1 MAGIKGAALGL
12 GHGLWRQLPQDIR
25 RRCMSGLAAA
35 LARKPDRPGP
45 GCSNGIIVAGDTEG
59 ANGLAESARI
69 MHAVIAAH
77 GMARGLVP
85 LGLPSVVPAAQV
97 EVPKDAALLAVLN
110 APILPVGLLRHK
122 RDFIA
127 GRRVIG
133 MWAWEL
139 PVLPGDWRYGAKFVH
154 EIWAPSQFTADAVE
168 ILAPGRVRVV
178 PYPLAALPEMQMTG
192 DRASFDLPAD
202 ALVVLT
208 IFNLAS
214 SMARKNPLGN
224 IAAFK
229 AAFGAR
235 RDCLFVLKISGDAEV
250 YREDWKIIKAAIA
263 DAPNIRLISETLPE
277 PQLRGLIAASD
288 IVMSLHRSEGF
299 GLVPATAMLLGRP
312 VVATGWSGNLTFMTP
327 ETSAL
332 VDYRLVPV
340 VDPRGNYEVRH
351 ARWAEP
357 DVEAAASWLRRLGD
371 DAMLRQR
378 MGEAGRAYA
387 QSAIG
392 AGPVLAALAANGV
405 AAEAAQKNYTAEA
418 AQKNDL
424 AEAAQKNYPADAAQK
439 NDPADAV

>member
-1 MAGIKGAALGL
+1 MIPIKAAALRL
-12 GHGLWRQLPQDIR
+12 GHGLWRQLPQDFR
-25 RRCMSGLAAA
+25 RRGMSGLAAT

-45 GCSNGIIVAGDTEG
+45 SRSNGIVVAGDVAG

-69 MHAVIAAH
+69 MHEVIAAH
-77 GMARGLVP
+77 GLARGLLP
-85 LGLPSVVPAAQV
+85 LGLPSVVPTTPAD
-97 EVPKDAALLAVLN
+97 VPGDAALLAVLN
-110 APILPVGLLRHK
+110 APILPVGLLRLR

-139 PVLPGDWRYGAKFVH
+139 PVLPGDWRYGARFVH

-168 ILAPGRVRVV
+168 VLAPGAVRVV
-178 PYPLAALPEMQMTG
+178 PYPLAALPAMEVEG
-192 DRASFDLPAD
+192 DRDSFNLPAD
-202 ALVVLT
+202 VLVVLT

-235 RDCLFVLKISGDAEV
+235 KDCLFVLKVSGSEV
-250 YREDWKIIKAAIA
+250 YREDLKIIEAAIA
-263 DAPNIRLISETLPE
+263 GAANIRLISETLPE

-312 VVATGWSGNLTFMTP
+312 VVATGWSGNLTFMTE

-332 VDYRLVPV
+332 IDYRLIPV
-340 VDPRGNYEVRH
+340 VDPRGNYDLRN
-351 ARWAEP
+351 AQWAEP
-357 DVEAAASWLRRLGD
+357 DVEDAAVWLKRLGD
-371 DAMLRQR
+371 DSGLRQS
-378 MGEAGRAYA
+378 MGEAGRRHA
-387 QSAIG
+387 QGAIG
-392 AGPVLAALAANGV
+392 AGPVLAALAANGI
-405 AAEAAQKNYTAEA
+405 A
-418 AQKNDL
+418 
-424 AEAAQKNYPADAAQK
+424 
-439 NDPADAV
+439 

>member
-1 MAGIKGAALGL
+1 MIRIKAAALQL
-12 GHGLWRQLPQDIR
+12 GHGLWRQLPQDVR
-25 RRCMSGLAAA
+25 RRGMSGLASS

-45 GCSNGIIVAGDTEG
+45 SRSNGIVVAGDIDG

-77 GMARGLVP
+77 GMARGMVP
-85 LGLPSVVPAAQV
+85 LGLPSVVPATRA
-97 EVPKDAALLAVLN
+97 EVAKDAALLAVVN
-110 APILPVGLLRHK
+110 APILPVGLLRLR

-139 PVLPGDWRYGAKFVH
+139 PLLPGDWRYGAKFVH

-168 ILAPGRVRVV
+168 ILAPGAVRVV
-178 PYPLAALPEMQMTG
+178 PYPLAALPALPLQG
-192 DRASFDLPAD
+192 DRASFNLPAD

-229 AAFGAR
+229 AAFGVR
-235 RDCLFVLKISGDAEV
+235 KDCLFVLKVSGGKAYQD
-250 YREDWKIIKAAIA
+250 DLKIIAAAIG

-312 VVATGWSGNLTFMTP
+312 VIATGWSGNLTFMTAS
-327 ETSAL
+327 TSAL
-332 VDYRLVPV
+332 VGYKLIPV
-340 VDPRGNYEVRH
+340 VDPRGNYDLRG
-351 ARWAEP
+351 ALWAEP
-357 DVEAAASWLRRLGD
+357 DVEDAAAWLRRLGED
-371 DAMLRQR
+371 RDLRER
-378 MGEAGRAYA
+378 LGAAGKAYA
-387 QSAIG
+387 QGAIG
-392 AGPVLAALAANGV
+392 AGPVLAALAANGI
-405 AAEAAQKNYTAEA
+405 A
-418 AQKNDL
+418 
-424 AEAAQKNYPADAAQK
+424 
-439 NDPADAV
+439 

>member
-1 MAGIKGAALGL
+1 MIPLKSAALGL
-12 GHGLWRQLPQDIR
+12 GHTLWRQLPRDFR
-25 RRCMSGLAAA
+25 RRGMSGLAAA

-45 GCSNGIIVAGDTEG
+45 SRSNGIIVAGDTEG

-85 LGLPSVVPAAQV
+85 LGLPSVVPAVQV
-97 EVPKDAALLAVLN
+97 DVPKDAALLAVLN
-110 APILPVGLLRHK
+110 APILPVGLLRHR

-178 PYPLAALPEMQMTG
+178 PYPLAALPEMKMAG
-192 DRASFDLPAD
+192 DRASFNLPAD

-229 AAFGAR
+229 AAFGLETHQGGNCRCTEYPSDFGNVA
-235 RDCLFVLKISGDAEV
+235 G
-250 YREDWKIIKAAIA
+250 AAIA
-263 DAPNIRLISETLPE
+263 RAD
-277 PQLRGLIAASD
+277 RGQ
-288 IVMSLHRSEGF
+288 RYCT
-299 GLVPATAMLLGRP
+299 VPAPIRRVRPDTGNGDAAGPAGGGYRMVRKSNIHDARDIGSRRLPAGPGGRP
-312 VVATGWSGNLTFMTP
+312 
-327 ETSAL
+327 
-332 VDYRLVPV
+332 
-340 VDPRGNYEVRH
+340 
-351 ARWAEP
+351 ARQ
-357 DVEAAASWLRRLGD
+357 L
-371 DAMLRQR
+371 
-378 MGEAGRAYA
+378 
-387 QSAIG
+387 
-392 AGPVLAALAANGV
+392 
-405 AAEAAQKNYTAEA
+405 
-418 AQKNDL
+418 
-424 AEAAQKNYPADAAQK
+424 
-439 NDPADAV
+439 